1 MSLADE
7 ADVLHRC
14 LFSQPLDPSV
24 TARYRAAHEQLF
36 PAEETSATVARVVA
50 RRLDAEAVEFA
61 LRRRGAGGQLT
72 RKMHILCY
80 LVEVRSAYLP
90 EFVNLQP
97 GRARAVGG
105 LAVALVRAGWKLI
118 KGEYLVRRHGLL

>member
-1 MSLADE
+1 MSLAEE
-7 ADVLHRC
+7 ARFLHAC
-14 LFSQPLDPSV
+14 LFAQPLDQSV
-24 TARYRAAHEQLF
+24 IARYQAAHEQLF
-36 PAEETSATVARVVA
+36 PGEEPSAAVARVVS

-72 RKMHILCY
+72 RKMQVLCY

-90 EFVNLQP
+90 EFVNLEP
-97 GRARAVGG
+97 GRARAILG
-105 LAVALVRAGWKLI
+105 LAGETARAFWKLI